1 MIPDLPEGNTVDQ
14 QIDFYEKLLDTNEG
28 QGLVHIHWHT
38 HRNDPSLCWICDRAT
53 LAHKCLNIAEESL
66 LSKSTPDIETSLVP
80 DSDIGTEIENDLNH
94 DEEGVPEY
102 ETEESVVDTDKPE
115 E

>member
-38 HRNDPSLCWICDRAT
+38 HRNDPSLCWICDRGT
-53 LAHKCLNIAEESL
+53 LCHKLIAIAEESL
-66 LSKSTPDIETSLVP
+66 LTKSTPDIETSLAH
-80 DSDIGTEIENDLNH
+80 DSELESEIESENLNT

-102 ETEESVVDTDKPE
+102 DTIRDSESSEE
-115 E
+115 